1 MQVKE
6 AVTLRKVPVYTLLP
20 LCCNLAPNNNEFG
33 DHASVSIFSPGSG
46 LVRQIRAKNPA
57 LAN

>member
-6 AVTLRKVPVYTLLP
+6 DTELRKVPVYTPLP
-20 LCCNLAPNNNEFG
+20 LCCNLAPNNEEFG

-46 LVRQIRAKNPA
+46 LVR
-57 LAN
+57 